1 VNPRGGYPYSPELRQ
16 RIQWAS
22 LLVLQLMKMLFSA
35 TDRGEVKQ
43 VRKKLFAAGIR
54 CEVRQNPVAQGVFG
68 IPSYP
73 ELWVNDDGDILKAL
87 RLLGVRRL
95 SQMTVIFSER

>member
-1 VNPRGGYPYSPELRQ
+1 
-16 RIQWAS
+16 
-22 LLVLQLMKMLFSA
+22 MKMLFSA
-35 TDRGEVKQ
+35 TDRGEVKL
-43 VRKKLFAAGIR
+43 VRKKLFEAGIR

-87 RLLGVRRL
+87 RLVGTRRL
-95 SQMTVIFSER
+95 GQMTVIFSGG